1 MTIISLQAATE
12 DENKRKAENVER
24 FYNKLPDVCGRTPRN
39 NALILLE
46 DINAKIGKEHSNK
59 RVADR
64 HTLHNITSENWEKLV
79 QLATAHNL
87 EISNTKFQHRIIHK
101 GTWKAPGQDICNQI
115 EHVLINKRGASVITD
130 VRTLR
135 GPNCDSDHYLVR
147 TKIRHKISKVKKGAY
162 RRSKKWDVTKLQ
174 NLDIKN

>member
-59 RVADR
+59 RAAGR
-64 HTLHNITSENWEKLV
+64 HTLHDITSENGEKLV

-87 EISNTKFQHRIIHK
+87 EISRTKFQHRRIHK
-101 GTWKAPGQDICNQI
+101 GTW
-115 EHVLINKRGASVITD
+115 
-130 VRTLR
+130 
-135 GPNCDSDHYLVR
+135 
-147 TKIRHKISKVKKGAY
+147 
-162 RRSKKWDVTKLQ
+162 
-174 NLDIKN
+174 